1 MKLATLLL
9 LSALFVS
16 AGGCRSEF
24 NSLQGTVKYEDG
36 TPVDHGMVCFL
47 KDGFLAKGVIESD
60 GAFVVGSLR
69 ADDGLPD
76 GAYQVYIDG
85 AVIEDLKAPTGV
97 RSIVPKEMTDPEK
110 SGLTFKVPG
119 DGRTLDI
126 VVAKPK
132 R

>member
-9 LSALFVS
+9 FSTLFIGVS
-16 AGGCRSEF
+16 GCRSEF
-24 NSLQGTVKYEDG
+24 NSLHGTVKYEDG

-47 KDGFLAKGVIESD
+47 KEGFLAKGVIESD

-69 ADDGLPD
+69 ADDGLPE
-76 GAYQVYIDG
+76 GTYQVYIDG
-85 AVIEDLKAPTGV
+85 AVVEDLKAPTGV
-97 RSIVPKEMTDPEK
+97 RSIVPQEMTNPEK
-110 SGLTFKVPG
+110 SGLMFEVPG